1 MRRVVLL
8 TSVQMSVT
16 PSAEIRSETDQLAL
30 EVPVL
35 DSSAHVSKA
44 SWVIRRVA
52 RRGLV
57 LRSGR

>member
-8 TSVQMSVT
+8 TFVQMSVN

-30 EVPVL
+30 ELLVL
-35 DSSAHVSKA
+35 DSSAHLSKS
-44 SWVIRRVA
+44 SWVIRHVA

-57 LRSGR
+57 VCSGR